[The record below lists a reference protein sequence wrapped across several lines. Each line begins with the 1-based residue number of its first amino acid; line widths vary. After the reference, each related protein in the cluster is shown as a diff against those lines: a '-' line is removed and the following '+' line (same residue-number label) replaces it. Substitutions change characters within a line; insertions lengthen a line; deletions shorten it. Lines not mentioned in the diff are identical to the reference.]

1 MMAREPGRSRKGGAM
16 LARYGSWL
24 VISVIVVVVLAVL
37 YVIYWFVFKF
47 GKEDDDG

>member
-1 MMAREPGRSRKGGAM
+1 M

-37 YVIYWFVFKF
+37 YVIYWFIFKF
-47 GKEDDDG
+47 GKEDDDA

>member
-1 MMAREPGRSRKGGAM
+1 M

-37 YVIYWFVFKF
+37 YVIYWFIFKF

>member
-1 MMAREPGRSRKGGAM
+1 M

-24 VISVIVVVVLAVL
+24 VISVIVGVVLAVL

-47 GKEDDDG
+47 GKED